1 MSELT
6 STASEAS
13 LIIHH
18 SHHTSFGVL
27 TNSSI
32 PMQCML
38 CPSSA
43 SYAMYI
49 KHVLPFHCSLS
60 LSLSLSLSHIPYIP
74 RHEQRSK
81 CHQTLDSNSSIIK
94 IYIAHLNAH
103 NENSDSLI
111 LATMKCFPWGPG
123 SSLVIRLF
131 QRSQLTRRAPSHTQ
145 DVFPE

>member
-6 STASEAS
+6 RSDPEAS

-18 SHHTSFGVL
+18 LSFIIR
-27 TNSSI
+27 SI
-32 PMQCML
+32 DEFIY
-38 CPSSA
+38 SD
-43 SYAMYI
+43 AM
-49 KHVLPFHCSLS
+49 HALPLISLICYVYKTCVALPLLS
-60 LSLSLSLSHIPYIP
+60 LSLSPSLIPYIP

-81 CHQTLDSNSSIIK
+81 CHQTLASNSSIIK
-94 IYIAHLNAH
+94 LYIAHLNAH

-123 SSLVIRLF
+123 TSLVIRLF
-131 QRSQLTRRAPSHTQ
+131 QRSQLTRCAPSHTQ